1 MVLVKSALA
10 GFLALI
16 AAFAVLLMLVML
28 GLFIYGTFHQTQGS
42 VGWDPI
48 SLKSPITVVV
58 AILIFCAGFFWEFH
72 RLKHQ

>member
-28 GLFIYGTFHQTQGS
+28 GLFIYGTFHQTDRRLGRVGPYQPEESNNRCGS
-42 VGWDPI
+42 DTY
-48 SLKSPITVVV
+48 L
-58 AILIFCAGFFWEFH
+58 LR
-72 RLKHQ
+72 RLLLGVLSA